1 MKNSRRSLRASL
13 AFPAWAALFSGAD
26 GETGAGDAGG
36 SGNSGGAAGA
46 GEGGSTGGEGGQG
59 TGGSAGV
66 QSGDPDKKIQDLNE
80 EKDRHFNLR
89 KTAEK
94 ERDDA
99 LRRLK
104 EIEDKDKD
112 EQTKTQERVQE
123 LESDVTSLREQNQK
137 LAVENAFLKENTY
150 AWQSPEVALR
160 LADLSSVEIDKDGKV
175 VGLKAALDKLAKD
188 NPFLLKPKDEGDDKG
203 GSGKPPASGDA
214 PGSRRG
220 AGGDANADKE
230 RLRQKYPA
238 LRR

>member
-1 MKNSRRSLRASL
+1 MKNSRLSLKASL

-26 GETGAGDAGG
+26 GENPSSGGTGE
-36 SGNSGGAAGA
+36 SGASGGAAGT
-46 GEGGSTGGEGGQG
+46 GESGSTGGENGQQA
-59 TGGSAGV
+59 GS
-66 QSGDPDKKIQDLNE
+66 PDKKIQDLNE
-80 EKDRHFNLR
+80 EKDRHFALR

-99 LRRLK
+99 LKRLK

-112 EQTKTQERVQE
+112 EQTKSAERVKE
-123 LESDVTSLREQNQK
+123 LETTNASLQEQIQK
-137 LAVENAFLKENTY
+137 LAVENAFLKENSY

-160 LADLSSVEIDKDGKV
+160 LADLSMVEIDKDGKAT
-175 VGLKAALDKLAKD
+175 GLKAALDKLAKD
-188 NPFLLKPKDEGDDKG
+188 NPFLLKPKEGESGDGKG
-203 GSGKPPASGDA
+203 APNPTVSGDA

-220 AGGDANADKE
+220 SGSDANADKE

>member
-1 MKNSRRSLRASL
+1 MKNSRQSLRASL
-13 AFPAWAALFSGAD
+13 AFPAWSALFSGAD
-26 GETGAGDAGG
+26 GEQGSGDAGG

-59 TGGSAGV
+59 TGGSAGG

-123 LESDVTSLREQNQK
+123 LETTVASLRDQNQK

-160 LADLSSVEIDKDGKV
+160 LADLSSVEIDKEGKV

-188 NPFLLKPKDEGDDKG
+188 NPFLLKPKDESDNKG
-203 GSGKPPASGDA
+203 GSGNPPPSGDA

>member
-1 MKNSRRSLRASL
+1 VKNSRQSLRASL
-13 AFPAWAALFSGAD
+13 AFPAWSALLSGAD
-26 GETGAGDAGG
+26 GEQGAGDAGG

-46 GEGGSTGGEGGQG
+46 GEGGSTGGEGGQN
-59 TGGSAGV
+59 TGGSAGG
-66 QSGDPDKKIQDLNE
+66 QSGDPDKKIRYLEE
-80 EKDRHFNLR
+80 EKDRHFTSR
-89 KTAEK
+89 KQAER

-99 LRRLK
+99 LRKLK
-104 EIEDKDKD
+104 ELEDKDKD
-112 EQTKTQERVQE
+112 EKTKAQERVQE
-123 LESDVTSLREQNQK
+123 LESSVTSLREQNQR

-160 LADLSSVEIDKDGKV
+160 LADLSSVEIDKEGRV

-188 NPFLLKPKDEGDDKG
+188 NPFLLKPKDEGDKG
-203 GSGKPPASGDA
+203 GSGNPPPSGDA

-220 AGGDANADKE
+220 TGGDANADKE